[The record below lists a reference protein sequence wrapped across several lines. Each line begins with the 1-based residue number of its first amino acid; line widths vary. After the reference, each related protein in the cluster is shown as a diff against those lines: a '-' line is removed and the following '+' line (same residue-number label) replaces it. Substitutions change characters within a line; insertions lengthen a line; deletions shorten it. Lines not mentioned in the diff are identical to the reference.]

1 MFPRRVGMRQTNS
14 VFVCHNTKVEHI
26 FWGNISLGFPALLH
40 IRHSS
45 TFKCHHGQANV
56 PFMQR
61 DDTVGKEPCFQDVWG

>member
-14 VFVCHNTKVEHI
+14 YDTFVCHNTKVEHI

-45 TFKCHHGQANV
+45 TFKCHHGHQCSMEFEV
-56 PFMQR
+56 PGEAKGSSWP
-61 DDTVGKEPCFQDVWG
+61 D